1 MIACVDVANF
11 PRLAAAAEAVP
22 LSIFARLYERLA
34 RFSGDVISL
43 QIGDTYLLP
52 VGDARLQAQPW
63 SEIAGAELYAYA
75 PPAGWPP
82 LIQAILHKLATRNGI
97 VVGTGGVQITCGA
110 THALSCAVG
119 AVLDPGDEI
128 VLLTPHWP
136 LIKGIARS
144 RCAVPVE
151 VPFSMPLIEDPARD
165 PVAMIEAGVTER
177 TAAIYVSSPNNPDG
191 LVLDE
196 RMLRAVVDVAA
207 RHDLWILSDEVYEEY
222 VYGPRHLSV
231 ATLPR
236 AAQRT
241 ITVFSFSKSYAQ
253 AGLRVGYAVG
263 PEPVIAALRKMANH
277 SIYNVPQAMQR
288 AAHAA
293 LAEGDAF
300 LAATRERYRATRDL
314 ARGRLGVPTH
324 LPQGSTYLFLD
335 LRPYGEGD
343 GMSVLERIADAGVLL
358 APGAAFGEVYR
369 GWARLCFTAVD
380 PDRLVE
386 GIDRI
391 NAVLG
396 VSPSD
401 PAKDSR

>member
-1 MIACVDVANF
+1 MIAWDEVANF
-11 PRLAAAAEAVP
+11 PRLALAAEAVP
-22 LSIFARLYERLA
+22 LSLFARLYERLA

-52 VGDARLQAQPW
+52 VPCAQLQAQPW
-63 SEIAGAELYAYA
+63 AEIAGQELYAYA

-82 LIQAILHKLATRNGI
+82 LVRAILEKLERKNKI
-97 VVGTGGVQITCGA
+97 RTGPSGVQITCGA

-128 VLLTPHWP
+128 ILLTPHWP
-136 LIKGIARS
+136 LIKGIAQSRS
-144 RCAVPVE
+144 AVPVE
-151 VPFSMPLIEDPARD
+151 VPFSKVMMDNPGEHPVALIEAAITP
-165 PVAMIEAGVTER
+165 R

-196 RMLRAVVDVAA
+196 RLLGAVVDVAV

-222 VYGPRHLSV
+222 VYDAVHLSI
-231 ATLPR
+231 ATLPG
-236 AAQRT
+236 AAERT

-293 LAEGDAF
+293 LVEGEEF
-300 LAATRERYRATRDL
+300 LSATRARYRATRDL
-314 ARGRLGVPTH
+314 AYGRIAIPTH

-335 LRPYGEGD
+335 LRPYGGGD
-343 GMSVLERIADAGVLL
+343 GMAALERIADAGVLL
-358 APGAAFGEVYR
+358 APGAPFGEVYR

-380 PDRLVE
+380 PDRLVV

-391 NAVLG
+391 NEVLG
-396 VSPSD
+396 
-401 PAKDSR
+401 AKP